1 MLLTC
6 TDFAK
11 NAKNW
16 AILPFMTSQNDISA
30 SKFSKKCHYG
40 TGASFWAQ
48 KRNILLY
55 ASFSSC
61 FCNSSKVNSQK
72 QSILAKIGTFVK
84 KCWWRHRMT
93 SVDAYFPKI
102 SGIACLVHIFFLC
115 TKEVYWNEQIK
126 KFDLSSVQTLVDKT
140 LVKTFIVLPK
150 ITNNFFISDPGPFFN
165 VDSSFLCLCMRYL
178 LCIYQHWKGGGG
190 QDLIIL
196 LQIFDW
202 NRVIPFG

>member
-16 AILPFMTSQNDISA
+16 AILPFLTAQNDIST

-61 FCNSSKVNSQK
+61 FCNPSKVNSQK
-72 QSILAKIGTFVK
+72 QSILAKIGRQNSCQNFH
-84 KCWWRHRMT
+84 CF
-93 SVDAYFPKI
+93 APKLQTI
-102 SGIACLVHIFFLC
+102 SSYQTPAPFSMLTLRFFACACAIFC
-115 TKEVYWNEQIK
+115 VYINIE
-126 KFDLSSVQTLVDKT
+126 
-140 LVKTFIVLPK
+140 
-150 ITNNFFISDPGPFFN
+150 
-165 VDSSFLCLCMRYL
+165 
-178 LCIYQHWKGGGG
+178 KGEG
-190 QDLIIL
+190 D
-196 LQIFDW
+196 
-202 NRVIPFG
+202 RT

>member
-61 FCNSSKVNSQK
+61 FCNPSKVNSQK

-93 SVDAYFPKI
+93 SVDAYFPKN
-102 SGIACLVHIFFLC
+102 SGSACLVHIFFLC

-140 LVKTFIVLPK
+140 LVKTFIVLPQNYK
-150 ITNNFFISDPGPFFN
+150 QFLYIRPWPLFQCWLFVSLP
-165 VDSSFLCLCMRYL
+165 VHALSFVY
-178 LCIYQHWKGGGG
+178 INIEKGEG
-190 QDLIIL
+190 D
-196 LQIFDW
+196 
-202 NRVIPFG
+202 RT

>member
-11 NAKNW
+11 NAKKW

-61 FCNSSKVNSQK
+61 FCNPSKVNSQK

-84 KCWWRHRMT
+84 NVDDVIEWRQLMLIFQKFQAVLVL
-93 SVDAYFPKI
+93 SISYFY
-102 SGIACLVHIFFLC
+102 V
-115 TKEVYWNEQIK
+115 QK
-126 KFDLSSVQTLVDKT
+126 KFIGMSKSKNSIWAQFRHWSTKLLSKLS
-140 LVKTFIVLPK
+140 
-150 ITNNFFISDPGPFFN
+150 
-165 VDSSFLCLCMRYL
+165 
-178 LCIYQHWKGGGG
+178 
-190 QDLIIL
+190 
-196 LQIFDW
+196 
-202 NRVIPFG
+202 